1 MVRPRTKIFIGKLL
15 ATLPLWEINLRSKVV
30 VFWKALLMLYVTALS
45 VRHLSP
51 KPGGAPHLKNVSQIP
66 IFFGWPCFGSPDGTH
81 YHMLSLPPNSTK
93 IAEFFLAPA
102 GGLTV
107 HSPPTGWWSACVSNQ
122 LALCVA
128 GRREPHPHRR
138 GSAPFNV
145 WKIA

>member
-1 MVRPRTKIFIGKLL
+1 MAPQGAKIFIGELL
-15 ATLPLWEINLRSKVV
+15 AALPLREINLRSKVA
-30 VFWKALLMLYVTALS
+30 VFWKALLVLTVTALS

-51 KPGGAPHLKNVSQIP
+51 RPGGAPHLKNVSQIP

-107 HSPPTGWWSACVSNQ
+107 HSPPTGW
-122 LALCVA
+122 
-128 GRREPHPHRR
+128 
-138 GSAPFNV
+138 
-145 WKIA
+145 